1 MSSEKSRFD
10 GLFSV
15 ARSKADPLSLSET
28 SKASEHLDAQTSKS
42 SGHLDAQTSKSSN
55 PDYQRTT
62 LYIPKSLHKQFKAA
76 AVTDE
81 KDMSD
86 IMTELIQAWIN
97 SREKV

>member
-15 ARSKADPLSLSET
+15 ARSKAET
-28 SKASEHLDAQTSKS
+28 DAFAQTSKPTR
-42 SGHLDAQTSKSSN
+42 HLDVQTSKSSN

-86 IMTELIQAWIN
+86 IMTELIQDWIK
-97 SREKV
+97 SRNNVRGRSC